1 MKQLLKVVKWM
12 AIFAGIIAIPIL
24 LKKKM
29 DDTDLRD
36 ENIRYDINDYISE
49 SGL

>member
-1 MKQLLKVVKWM
+1 MKHFFKVITWT
-12 AIFAGIIAIPIL
+12 AIVAGAVALPIL
-24 LKKKM
+24 IKKRM
-29 DDTDLRD
+29 EETVRQS